1 MLAASKQHDITAII
15 ANSYS
20 ENPHRMSIE
29 QARKMLSE
37 KKQYIVI
44 DWGDQQILKYLEI
57 NTSIRLSIK

>member
-37 KKQYIVI
+37 KKTIYRDRLGRPTNTQVLR
-44 DWGDQQILKYLEI
+44 DQHI
-57 NTSIRLSIK
+57 NSTLN